1 MIKRALIGLL
11 VVILAAIALP
21 PLWFALFPYT
31 PPDLPPAGR
40 RVVLPSG
47 VGVNVLLEG
56 SGPPVVM
63 VHGLPGSAYDWREL
77 APLLAA
83 RGLHAIAY
91 DRVGYGYS
99 DGRPEGTR
107 FTVDQNALELLGLLE
122 ALDLTNATVVGW
134 SFGGATA
141 MLAAHRDP
149 TRIGRIVLVGSAGPG
164 VENTQPPLVVRV
176 LFSTPVLA
184 WVRAV
189 PPAARG
195 LRTVTSNAAYSGQP
209 QPDWWMPSLNAN
221 FGRPNTAATFRMEG
235 SSFEGAPPDTT
246 GLVLPILV
254 IHGEQDLLAPIAI
267 AHALHEHAP
276 QSKLIVIEG
285 GSHMLPVTHAAR
297 LADEIAAFTRE

>member
-1 MIKRALIGLL
+1 
-11 VVILAAIALP
+11 
-21 PLWFALFPYT
+21 
-31 PPDLPPAGR
+31 
-40 RVVLPSG
+40 
-47 VGVNVLLEG
+47 
-56 SGPPVVM
+56 M

-83 RGLHAIAY
+83 RGLHRSRTTASATATRTG
-91 DRVGYGYS
+91 DPRAPLH
-99 DGRPEGTR
+99 GRPER
-107 FTVDQNALELLGLLE
+107 AELLGLLE
-122 ALDLTNATVVGW
+122 APTSRRS
-134 SFGGATA
+134 SFGATA

-149 TRIGRIVLVGSAGPG
+149 ADRPHRAVGSAGPG
-164 VENTQPPLVVRV
+164 VENTEPPLVVRV
-176 LFSTPVLA
+176 MFSTPVLA

-195 LRTVTSNAAYSGQP
+195 LRAATRNAAYSGQP

-221 FGRPNTAATFRMEG
+221 FGRPHTPVTFRMEG

-276 QSKLIVIEG
+276 HSKLLVIES
-285 GSHMLPVTHAAR
+285 GSHMLPVTHAPR
-297 LADEIAAFTRE
+297 LADEIAAFTGE